1 MKKKL
6 RHPRKDKA
14 RTGPPNIVGSDDK
27 MPLIIARAWELKAG
41 GYEQLESC
49 EMLAKEF
56 KMPRVPSRQTLHSWL
71 AKGREH
77 LENHQD
83 ILKDAMF
90 VCLEQLRRLTR
101 KWLPIAEAGSLK
113 VQRKRMK
120 DGEIAYE
127 VQEEEIKEQA
137 VATKLV
143 HDGIKLTA
151 SILGI
156 GRGEKDA
163 GGSSESLQMTLIRN
177 FNQIVMTREQAEHS
191 TRDVVLL
198 LEGGDPALEAIEGR
212 GGDE

>member
-49 EMLAKEF
+49 EMLAEEF

-71 AKGREH
+71 AKGRECLKQRDDLLDDALFSI
-77 LENHQD
+77 LER
-83 ILKDAMF
+83 
-90 VCLEQLRRLTR
+90 LRRINR
-101 KWLPIAEAGSLK
+101 RFMPVMEADSLK
-113 VQRKRMK
+113 VMRKRIEN
-120 DGEIAYE
+120 GEITHE
-127 VQEEEIKEQA
+127 VKEEDFKIQVEAAKLIQA
-137 VATKLV
+137 NNKIEMAL
-143 HDGIKLTA
+143 
-151 SILGI
+151 LGI

-163 GGSSESLQMTLIRN
+163 GSSGESLQMTLIRN
-177 FNQIVMTREQAEHS
+177 FNQMVMTPEQAKHS
-191 TRDVVLL
+191 KRDVVLL
-198 LEGGDPALEAIEGR
+198 LHGGDPDLEAIEGR